1 MALVADEHGGI
12 DGMVTVE
19 DLVEEIVG
27 EIFDEFD
34 PKVKMVRREP
44 DGTLEIRGEFP
55 LHDLNELDVLLDV
68 DGPYTTVG
76 GLVMERLGRVPEVGG
91 AIHEGDWMLEVT
103 SMRGLAVRTVRL
115 TPDA

>member
-1 MALVADEHGGI
+1 
-12 DGMVTVE
+12 MVTVE

-34 PKVKMVRREP
+34 PKVAAVRREP
-44 DGTLEIRGEFP
+44 DGSLIVRGEFP
-55 LHDLNELDVLLDV
+55 LHDLNEVDVLLEV

-76 GLVMERLGRVPEVGG
+76 GLVMDRLGRVPEVGLSV
-91 AIHEGDWMLEVT
+91 IEGGWAFEVT

-115 TPDA
+115 SPSAPIDPSEQSDRA